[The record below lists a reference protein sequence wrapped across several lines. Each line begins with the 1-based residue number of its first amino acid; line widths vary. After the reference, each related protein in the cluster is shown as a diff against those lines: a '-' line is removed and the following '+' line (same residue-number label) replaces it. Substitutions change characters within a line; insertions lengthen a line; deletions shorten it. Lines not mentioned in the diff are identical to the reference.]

1 MRSGMLF
8 LISISALLTIAQ
20 AAASISIWNFDDY
33 NYQRS
38 CVKYA
43 LDHVGINV
51 GCDYNECLCR
61 TDITP
66 MATYYLSS
74 QIWAGCSNDKD
85 QTSGVQVYTSY
96 CDVFLGRAEVT
107 TTSQST
113 ATTTVVVYAGPTSTP
128 NSGLGSRISQSGQPT
143 STAMLLSV
151 AAIALGTL
159 VLSIV
164 L

>member
-1 MRSGMLF
+1 MFLGQAIFSTLHLSQNTSTLVLSPLYCSSTGPWTFVAMRSGMLF

-107 TTSQST
+107 TTSQSM
-113 ATTTVVVYAGPTSTP
+113 S
-128 NSGLGSRISQSGQPT
+128 SCL
-143 STAMLLSV
+143 
-151 AAIALGTL
+151 
-159 VLSIV
+159 
-164 L
+164 